1 MYLAGSKARQD
12 EGGSAVHPTVGR
24 RAAGVGS
31 TAVALGTVSLL
42 TDLSSE
48 MVTAVLPL
56 YLVVGLGM
64 SPLQFGF
71 LDGLYNGVTA
81 FVRLLGGHVADRW
94 SRHKLV
100 AGIGYGLSAVC
111 KPFLLLAG
119 ANTTALSATL
129 AVDRIGKGIRTAPR
143 DALISLSVDDA
154 HQGRAFGVHRA
165 MDTAGA
171 LAGPLAAFL
180 LLWLVADA
188 FDAVF
193 MVSFC
198 VATLGVLVLI
208 AFVPG
213 RSSMPTSGVRPT
225 LRQTVGILA
234 EPRYRRL
241 LIAATLLGM
250 VTIGDGFLYL
260 GLQDRMQLD
269 TVFFPLLPLGSA
281 AVYLVL
287 AVPFGR
293 LADRIGRR
301 LPFLLGNLALLGA
314 YSTML
319 LPIDGPLLL
328 VLTLGMLGLFYAA
341 TDGVLM
347 ALAGPGIP
355 RDRRAGGLALLQTG
369 QAVGRLLAAVLFGA
383 AWTLWGLGAAFTAA
397 SAALLAVVIVAAV
410 LIRPDRRADEGV
422 VPSSDAGSRA

>member
-12 EGGSAVHPTVGR
+12 ESGSAVHPQVGR

-31 TAVALGTVSLL
+31 TAVALGAVSLL

-64 SPLQFGF
+64 SPLAFGF

-81 FVRLLGGHVADRW
+81 FVRLLGGHLADRW
-94 SRHKLV
+94 SQHKLV
-100 AGIGYGLSAVC
+100 AGIGYGLSAIC
-111 KPFLLLAG
+111 KPFLLLSG
-119 ANTTALSATL
+119 ASTTALSATL

-171 LAGPLAAFL
+171 LLGPLAAFA
-180 LLWLVADA
+180 LLWFLADA

-213 RSSMPTSGVRPT
+213 RKSMPVGAPRPT
-225 LRQTVGILA
+225 LRETVSILKEA
-234 EPRYRRL
+234 KFRRL
-241 LIAATLLGM
+241 LIAATILGLA
-250 VTIGDGFLYL
+250 TIGDGFLYL
-260 GLQDRMQLD
+260 GLQERLQLD
-269 TVFFPLLPLGSA
+269 AAFFPLLPLGSA
-281 AVYLVL
+281 LVYLVL
-287 AVPFGR
+287 AVPMGR
-293 LADRIGRR
+293 LADKIGRR
-301 LPFLLGNLALLGA
+301 LPFLLGNLALVGA
-314 YSTML
+314 YATLL
-319 LPIDGPLLL
+319 LPFEGPILL
-328 VLTLGMLGLFYAA
+328 VLLLALLGVFYAA

-355 RDRRAGGLALLQTG
+355 RERRAGGLALLQTG
-369 QAVGRLLAAVLFGA
+369 QATGRLFAAVLFGA
-383 AWTLWGLGAAFTAA
+383 AWTFWGVNIAFAAAGVV
-397 SAALLAVVIVAAV
+397 LLLVLLIAAV
-410 LIRPDRRADEGV
+410 LIRPEPRVDEV
-422 VPSSDAGSRA
+422 VK

>member
-12 EGGSAVHPTVGR
+12 DGGSAVHPTVGR
-24 RAAGVGS
+24 RAAGVGG
-31 TAVALGTVSLL
+31 TAVALGMVSLL

-81 FVRLLGGHVADRW
+81 FVRLLGGHIADRW

-171 LAGPLAAFL
+171 LAGPLAAFV

-198 VATLGVLVLI
+198 VASLGVLVLI

-213 RSSMPTSGVRPT
+213 RVSLPAGTARPT
-225 LRQTVGILA
+225 LRETVGILA
-234 EPRYRRL
+234 EPRFRRL
-241 LIAATLLGM
+241 LIAATMLGM
-250 VTIGDGFLYL
+250 VTVGDGFLYL
-260 GLQDRMQLD
+260 GLQDRMHLD

-319 LPIDGPLLL
+319 LPIEGPALIAT
-328 VLTLGMLGLFYAA
+328 VLGLMGVFYAA

-355 RDRRAGGLALLQTG
+355 RERRAGGLALLQTG
-369 QAVGRLLAAVLFGA
+369 QAVGRLVAAVLFGA
-383 AWTLWGLGAAFTAA
+383 AWTLWGLGAAF
-397 SAALLAVVIVAAV
+397 SAAAVALLTVLIVAAL
-410 LIRPDRRADEGV
+410 LIRPDTRADEGV
-422 VPSSDAGSRA
+422 VATSDAGSAR

>member
-213 RSSMPTSGVRPT
+213 RSSMPIGSVRPT

-260 GLQDRMQLD
+260 GLQDRMKLD

-293 LADRIGRR
+293 LADCVGRR

-383 AWTLWGLGAAFTAA
+383 AWTLWGLGAAFSAA
-397 SAALLAVVIVAAV
+397 SVALLAVVIVAAV
-410 LIRPDRRADEGV
+410 LIRPDHGADEDV

>member
-1 MYLAGSKARQD
+1 MYLAGSAARQD
-12 EGGSAVHPTVGR
+12 DGGPATHPTVGR
-24 RAAGVGS
+24 RAAGVGG
-31 TAVALGTVSLL
+31 TAIALGAVSLL

-48 MVTAVLPL
+48 MITAVLPL
-56 YLVVGLGM
+56 YLVIGLGM
-64 SPLQFGF
+64 TPLQFGF

-100 AGIGYGLSAVC
+100 AGIGYGLSALC

-119 ANTTALSATL
+119 ASTTALSATL

-171 LAGPLAAFL
+171 LMGPLAAFA
-180 LLWLVADA
+180 LLWLLADA

-193 MVSFC
+193 VVSFC
-198 VATLGVLVLI
+198 VATLGVIVLI

-213 RSSMPTSGVRPT
+213 RSSLPAGGPRPT

-234 EPRYRRL
+234 EPGFRRL
-241 LIAATLLGM
+241 LIAATILGL

-260 GLQDRMQLD
+260 GIQQKTGMD
-269 TVFFPLLPLGSA
+269 TAFFPLLPLGSA
-281 AVYLVL
+281 LVYLVL
-287 AVPFGR
+287 AVPMGR

-301 LPFLLGNLALLGA
+301 LPFLLGNLALLGC
-314 YSTML
+314 YSTLL
-319 LPIDGPLLL
+319 LPLDGP
-328 VLTLGMLGLFYAA
+328 VLIAVVLGLLGVFYAA

-355 RDRRAGGLALLQTG
+355 RERRAGGLALLQTG
-369 QAVGRLLAAVLFGA
+369 QATGRLFAAVLFGA
-383 AWTLWGLGAAFTAA
+383 AWTLWGVSTALAVAAGGLLVVLIA
-397 SAALLAVVIVAAV
+397 AALLV
-410 LIRPDRRADEGV
+410 RPDRTASEQE
-422 VPSSDAGSRA
+422 A

>member
-12 EGGSAVHPTVGR
+12 EGSSAVHPQVGR

-31 TAVALGTVSLL
+31 TAIALGAVSLL

-64 SPLQFGF
+64 SPLAFGF

-81 FVRLLGGHVADRW
+81 FVRLLGGHLADRW
-94 SRHKLV
+94 SQHKLV

-111 KPFLLLAG
+111 KPFLLLSG
-119 ANTTALSATL
+119 ASTTALSATL
-129 AVDRIGKGIRTAPR
+129 IVDRVGKGIRTAPR

-171 LAGPLAAFL
+171 LMGPLVAFA
-180 LLWLVADA
+180 LLWFAADA

-198 VATLGVLVLI
+198 VATLGVIVLI

-213 RSSMPTSGVRPT
+213 RKSMPGATPRPT

-234 EPRYRRL
+234 EPKFRRL
-241 LIAATLLGM
+241 LIAATILGLA
-250 VTIGDGFLYL
+250 TIGDGFLYL
-260 GLQDRMQLD
+260 GLQERLQLD
-269 TVFFPLLPLGSA
+269 VAFFPLLPLGSA
-281 AVYLVL
+281 LVYLLL
-287 AVPFGR
+287 AVPMGR

-314 YSTML
+314 YSTLL
-319 LPIDGPLLL
+319 LPIEGPLLL
-328 VLTLGMLGLFYAA
+328 VLMLALLGIFYAA

-355 RDRRAGGLALLQTG
+355 RERRAGGLALLQTG
-369 QAVGRLLAAVLFGA
+369 QATGRLFAAVMFGA
-383 AWTLWGLGAAFTAA
+383 AWTFWGVATALAVAAVVL
-397 SAALLAVVIVAAV
+397 LLALIAAAV
-410 LIRPDRRADEGV
+410 LIRPEPQAREVAE
-422 VPSSDAGSRA
+422 

>member
-12 EGGSAVHPTVGR
+12 EGDSAVHPTVGR

-213 RSSMPTSGVRPT
+213 RSSMPIGSVRPT

-260 GLQDRMQLD
+260 GLQDRMKLD

-281 AVYLVL
+281 AVYLVF

-383 AWTLWGLGAAFTAA
+383 AWTLWGLGAAFSAA
-397 SAALLAVVIVAAV
+397 SVALLAVVIVAAV
-410 LIRPDRRADEGV
+410 LIRPDRGADEGV

>member
-1 MYLAGSKARQD
+1 MYLAGSKERQD
-12 EGGSAVHPTVGR
+12 EGGSAVHPSVGR

-31 TAVALGTVSLL
+31 TAIALGAVSLL

-64 SPLQFGF
+64 TPLQFGF
-71 LDGLYNGVTA
+71 LDGIYNGVTA

-119 ANTTALSATL
+119 ASTTALSATL

-171 LAGPLAAFL
+171 LLGPVAAFA
-180 LLWLVADA
+180 LLWMVADA

-193 MVSFC
+193 IVSFC

-213 RSSMPTSGVRPT
+213 RSSLPVGTPRPT
-225 LRQTVGILA
+225 LRETVGILSD
-234 EPRYRRL
+234 PRFRRL
-241 LIAATLLGM
+241 LIAATILGL

-260 GLQDRMQLD
+260 GIQQKTGID

-281 AVYLVL
+281 LVYLLL
-287 AVPFGR
+287 AVPMGR

-301 LPFLLGNLALLGA
+301 LPFLLGNLALLGS
-314 YSTML
+314 YSML
-319 LPIDGPLLL
+319 LLPLDGPVLIVL
-328 VLTLGMLGLFYAA
+328 VLGLLGVFYAA

-347 ALAGPGIP
+347 ALASPGIP
-355 RDRRAGGLALLQTG
+355 RERRAGGLALLQTG
-369 QAVGRLLAAVLFGA
+369 QATGRLFAAVLFGA
-383 AWTLWGLGAAFTAA
+383 AWTLWGVSTALAVAA
-397 SAALLAVVIVAAV
+397 SALLVMLIAAAL
-410 LIRPDRRADEGV
+410 LIRPERAVQE
-422 VPSSDAGSRA
+422 S

>member
-1 MYLAGSKARQD
+1 MYLAGSKTRQD
-12 EGGSAVHPTVGR
+12 EGGSAVHASSDSKGVGR

-31 TAVALGTVSLL
+31 TAIALGVVSLL

-64 SPLQFGF
+64 SPLAFGF

-111 KPFLLLAG
+111 KPFLLLSG
-119 ANTTALSATL
+119 ASTTALSATL

-171 LAGPLAAFL
+171 LLGPLAAFA
-180 LLWLVADA
+180 LLWMMTDA

-213 RSSMPTSGVRPT
+213 AKTAPAGAPRPT
-225 LRQTVGILA
+225 LRETLGILA
-234 EPRYRRL
+234 EPRFRRL
-241 LIAATLLGM
+241 LIAATILGL
-250 VTIGDGFLYL
+250 VTVGDGFLYL
-260 GLQDRMQLD
+260 GLQERLQLD
-269 TVFFPLLPLGSA
+269 AAFFPLLPLGSA
-281 AVYLVL
+281 LVYLAL
-287 AVPFGR
+287 AVPMGR

-301 LPFLLGNLALLGA
+301 LPFLLGNLALVGA
-314 YSTML
+314 YSTLL
-319 LPIDGPLLL
+319 LPFEGPVLL
-328 VLTLGMLGLFYAA
+328 VLLLALLGVFYAA

-355 RDRRAGGLALLQTG
+355 RERRAGGLALLQTG
-369 QAVGRLLAAVLFGA
+369 QATGRLFAAVLFGA
-383 AWTLWGLGAAFTAA
+383 AWTLWGVTAAFAVAA
-397 SAALLAVVIVAAV
+397 ALLLAVVAVAAV
-410 LIRPDRRADEGV
+410 LIRPESGAAPAQAG
-422 VPSSDAGSRA
+422 DA

>member
-12 EGGSAVHPTVGR
+12 EGGTAVHPQVGR

-31 TAVALGTVSLL
+31 TAIALGAVSLL

-64 SPLQFGF
+64 SPLAFGF

-81 FVRLLGGHVADRW
+81 FVRLLGGHLADRW
-94 SRHKLV
+94 SQHKLV

-111 KPFLLLAG
+111 KPFLLLSG
-119 ANTTALSATL
+119 ASTTALSATL
-129 AVDRIGKGIRTAPR
+129 VIDRIGKGIRTAPR

-171 LAGPLAAFL
+171 LMGPLVAFA

-198 VATLGVLVLI
+198 VATLGVIVLI

-213 RSSMPTSGVRPT
+213 RKSMPVGAPRPT
-225 LRQTVGILA
+225 LRETVGILA
-234 EPRYRRL
+234 EPKFRRL
-241 LIAATLLGM
+241 LIAATILGLA
-250 VTIGDGFLYL
+250 TIGDGFLYL
-260 GLQDRMQLD
+260 GLQERLQLD
-269 TVFFPLLPLGSA
+269 VAFFPLLPLGSA
-281 AVYLVL
+281 LVYLLL
-287 AVPFGR
+287 AVPMGR

-301 LPFLLGNLALLGA
+301 LPFLLGNLALVGA
-314 YSTML
+314 YSTLL
-319 LPIDGPLLL
+319 LPIEGPILL
-328 VLTLGMLGLFYAA
+328 VLLLALLGIFYAA

-355 RDRRAGGLALLQTG
+355 HERRAGGLALLQTG
-369 QAVGRLLAAVLFGA
+369 QATGRLFAAVMFGA
-383 AWTLWGLGAAFTAA
+383 AWTFWGVTTA
-397 SAALLAVVIVAAV
+397 LAVAAVVLLLVLIVAAV
-410 LIRPDRRADEGV
+410 LIRPEPLAQEEV
-422 VPSSDAGSRA
+422 E

>member
-12 EGGSAVHPTVGR
+12 AGDQAAPTSVGR
-24 RAAGVGS
+24 RVAGAGT
-31 TAVALGTVSLL
+31 TAIALGSVSLL

-64 SPLQFGF
+64 SPLQFGL

-100 AGIGYGLSAVC
+100 AGIGYALSAVC
-111 KPFLLLAG
+111 KPLLLLAG

-171 LAGPLAAFL
+171 LAGPLVAFL

-198 VATLGVLVLI
+198 VASLGVLVLI

-213 RSSMPTSGVRPT
+213 RTAPATAEPRPT
-225 LRQTVGILA
+225 LRRTVGIVRG
-234 EPRYRRL
+234 PRFRRL
-241 LIAATLLGM
+241 LIAATLLGL

-260 GLQDRMQLD
+260 GVQDRVHID
-269 TVFFPLLPLGSA
+269 PAFFPLLPLGSA
-281 AVYLVL
+281 AVYLLL

-293 LADRIGRR
+293 WADRIGRR
-301 LPFLLGNLALLGA
+301 VPFLLGNVALLGA
-314 YSTML
+314 YLVPL
-319 LPIDGPLLL
+319 LPLAPV
-328 VLTLGMLGLFYAA
+328 VLIPAVLGLLGVFYAA

-347 ALAGPGIP
+347 ALAGPLIP
-355 RDRRAGGLALLQTG
+355 RSNRAGGMALLQTG
-369 QAVGRLLAAVLFGA
+369 QAAGRLLAAVLFGA
-383 AWTLWGLGAAFTAA
+383 AWTLWGAAPAFGGAAC
-397 SAALLAVVIVAAV
+397 ALLAAVVVAVV
-410 LIRPDRRADEGV
+410 LIRPESRG
-422 VPSSDAGSRA
+422 SSASDSLEDVS

>member
-12 EGGSAVHPTVGR
+12 EGGTAVHPQVGR

-31 TAVALGTVSLL
+31 TAIALGVVSLL

-56 YLVVGLGM
+56 YLVIGLGM
-64 SPLQFGF
+64 SPLAFGF

-81 FVRLLGGHVADRW
+81 VVRLLGGHIADRW
-94 SRHKLV
+94 SQHKLV

-111 KPFLLLAG
+111 KPFLLLSG
-119 ANTTALSATL
+119 SSTTALSATL

-171 LAGPLAAFL
+171 LMGPLAAFA
-180 LLWLVADA
+180 LLWLLADA

-213 RSSMPTSGVRPT
+213 RKSMPVGAPRPT
-225 LRQTVGILA
+225 LRETVKVLA
-234 EPRYRRL
+234 DPKFRRL
-241 LIAATLLGM
+241 LIAATMLGL
-250 VTIGDGFLYL
+250 VTIGDAFLYL
-260 GLQDRMQLD
+260 GLQERLQLD
-269 TVFFPLLPLGSA
+269 TAFFPLLPLGSA
-281 AVYLVL
+281 LVYLLL
-287 AVPFGR
+287 AVPMGR

-301 LPFLLGNLALLGA
+301 LPFILGNIALLGA
-314 YSTML
+314 YATLL
-319 LPIDGPLLL
+319 LPIEGPILL
-328 VLTLGMLGLFYAA
+328 VLLLALLGTFYAM

-355 RDRRAGGLALLQTG
+355 RERRAGGLALIQTG
-369 QAVGRLLAAVLFGA
+369 QALGRLFAAVAFGA
-383 AWTLWGLGAAFTAA
+383 AWTFFGVSMAFGAACI
-397 SAALLAVVIVAAV
+397 ALLAMIVVAAV
-410 LIRPDRRADEGV
+410 LVRPDARSQEAD
-422 VPSSDAGSRA
+422 A

>member
-12 EGGSAVHPTVGR
+12 EGGTAVHPQVGR

-31 TAVALGTVSLL
+31 TAIALGVVSLL

-64 SPLQFGF
+64 SPLAFGF

-81 FVRLLGGHVADRW
+81 FVRLLGGHLADRW
-94 SRHKLV
+94 SQHKLV
-100 AGIGYGLSAVC
+100 AGIGYALSAVC
-111 KPFLLLAG
+111 KPFLLLSG
-119 ANTTALSATL
+119 ASATALSATL
-129 AVDRIGKGIRTAPR
+129 VVDRVGKGIRTAPR

-171 LAGPLAAFL
+171 LMGPLVAFV

-198 VATLGVLVLI
+198 VATLGVIVLI

-213 RSSMPTSGVRPT
+213 RKSVPVGTPRPT
-225 LRQTVGILA
+225 LRETVGILA
-234 EPRYRRL
+234 EPRFRRL
-241 LIAATLLGM
+241 LIAATILGLA
-250 VTIGDGFLYL
+250 TIGDGFLYL
-260 GLQDRMQLD
+260 GLQERLQLD
-269 TVFFPLLPLGSA
+269 VAFFPLLPLGSA
-281 AVYLVL
+281 LVYLLL
-287 AVPFGR
+287 AVPMGK

-314 YSTML
+314 YSTLL
-319 LPIDGPLLL
+319 LPIEGPILL
-328 VLTLGMLGLFYAA
+328 VLLLALLGTFYAA

-355 RDRRAGGLALLQTG
+355 RERRAGGLALLQTG
-369 QAVGRLLAAVLFGA
+369 QATGRLFAAIMFGA
-383 AWTLWGLGAAFTAA
+383 AWTFWGVATALAVAAVVLLL
-397 SAALLAVVIVAAV
+397 ALLAAAV
-410 LIRPDRRADEGV
+410 LIRPEPQIQEA
-422 VPSSDAGSRA
+422 AQ